1 MKTVYLPKVVFED
14 NYSHGINTICRKTI
28 IDEKAPQNWVEVA
41 SIDDTKA
48 LLKRANEQS
57 LTVKSLQDS
66 LLATKKALAASLK
79 NIDEKNKFIE
89 KCEKKIVEQADKLVL
104 ITSKIYRKIPTGNK
118 NKK

>member
-1 MKTVYLPKVVFED
+1 MKTVYLPKVAFED

-28 IDEKAPQNWVEVA
+28 IDEKVPRNWVEVA

-66 LLATKKALAASLK
+66 LLATKKALAVSLK
-79 NIDEKNKFIE
+79 KNR
-89 KCEKKIVEQADKLVL
+89 EQAEKLESL
-104 ITSKIYRKIPTGNK
+104 TSKIIQKASSGNK
-118 NKK
+118 YKK